1 MRRLDPVHH
10 RVDQV
15 QRVEYVVGVV
25 LPRVA
30 DRLTDLDVGREVH
43 HPIEPALFDHVRDL
57 VTVAR
62 SPSTSSP

>member
-1 MRRLDPVHH
+1 MVHH
-10 RVDQV
+10 RVHQV

-25 LPRVA
+25 LPGVA

-43 HPIEPALFDHVRDL
+43 HPVEPALLITSATWSRF
-57 VTVAR
+57 AR